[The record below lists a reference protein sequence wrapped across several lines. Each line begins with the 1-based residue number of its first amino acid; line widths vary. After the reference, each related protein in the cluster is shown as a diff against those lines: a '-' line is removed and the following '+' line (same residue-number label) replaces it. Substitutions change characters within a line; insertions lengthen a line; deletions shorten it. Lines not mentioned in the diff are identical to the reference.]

1 MEVIL
6 TLIISYLVGSI
17 SGSFLLGK
25 YFLHKDVRKFG
36 SGNAGTTN
44 AIRVFGM
51 KIGIL
56 TFLIDMLKG
65 SLVAFFL
72 MKYNRDYL
80 FLGILFAIIGHD
92 YPFYM
97 NFKGG
102 KGIATTFGAF
112 FVINPIWTG
121 ASFLI
126 LLLIAKFSGY
136 VSVGS
141 LLFLILNFLSQ
152 IITTNLDKNELIILI
167 IITILGFVRHRS
179 NIKRLINRNE
189 LTNRRKKWKFQ

>member
-6 TLIISYLVGSI
+6 TFIISYLVGSI

-51 KIGIL
+51 KIGVL

-121 ASFLI
+121 VSFLI
-126 LLLIAKFSGY
+126 LLLTAKFSGY

-141 LLFLILNFLSQ
+141 LVFLILNFLSQ

>member
-141 LLFLILNFLSQ
+141 LVFLILNFLSQ
-152 IITTNLDKNELIILI
+152 ILTTNLDKNELIILI

-189 LTNRRKKWKFQ
+189 LTNRRKK

>member
-141 LLFLILNFLSQ
+141 LVFLILNFLSQ
-152 IITTNLDKNELIILI
+152 ILTTNLDKNQLIILI
-167 IITILGFVRHRS
+167 IITILGFVRHSS

-189 LTNRRKKWKFQ
+189 LTNGREK

>member
-136 VSVGS
+136 VFVGS
-141 LLFLILNFLSQ
+141 LVFLILNFLSQ

>member
-51 KIGIL
+51 KIGVL

-141 LLFLILNFLSQ
+141 LVFLILNFLSQ
-152 IITTNLDKNELIILI
+152 ILTANLYKNELIILI
-167 IITILGFVRHRS
+167 FITILGFVRHRS

-189 LTNRRKKWKFQ
+189 LANRRKK

>member
-141 LLFLILNFLSQ
+141 LVFLILNFLSQ

>member
-51 KIGIL
+51 KIGVL

-121 ASFLI
+121 VSFLI
-126 LLLIAKFSGY
+126 LLLTAKFLGY

-141 LLFLILNFLSQ
+141 LVFLILNFLSQ

-189 LTNRRKKWKFQ
+189 LTNRRKK

>member
-56 TFLIDMLKG
+56 TFLIDMVKG

-141 LLFLILNFLSQ
+141 LVFLILNFLSQ

>member
-141 LLFLILNFLSQ
+141 LVFLILNFLSQ

-189 LTNRRKKWKFQ
+189 LTNRRKK